1 MDDTAPFRAH
11 DTAPLRF
18 DGRVAIVTGAG
29 RNLGRAYAR
38 LLAARGA
45 KVVVNDIGVGISD
58 TDGATPAPAMN
69 PGLAVVEEIRAAG
82 GEAVLNTDTI
92 ATPDGGASIVATALD
107 TWGTVD
113 IVINNAGV
121 VRQGSIDE
129 MPDEFVQ
136 AMLQTHIAGAMNVTR
151 PAWAVMKAKGFGR
164 VCNVSS
170 GAGVTGIANMAVYSA
185 VKLGVVGLARAQAI
199 EGAPHGIKV
208 NVVAPFASVRGN
220 DFGPVAWSPKLAE
233 WLHPDQVA
241 PLAAFLVH
249 DDCPV
254 TGEYFTVGGGWVGRV
269 QLASNTGW
277 SEHPLSLEALRDDW
291 DAVMGEASDFRLV
304 PAGGNAWQSAR
315 MMQGFR

>member
-1 MDDTAPFRAH
+1 MPEQ
-11 DTAPLRF
+11 LRF

-45 KVVVNDIGVGISD
+45 RVVVNDIGVGISD
-58 TDGATPAPAMN
+58 TDGTTPAPEVN
-69 PGLAVVEEIRAAG
+69 PGIAVVDEILAAG

-92 ATPDGGASIVATALD
+92 ATPEGGRGIIATALD

-121 VRQGSIDE
+121 VRQGTIDE

-136 AMLQTHIAGAMNVTR
+136 AMLQTHLGGAMNVTR

-164 VCNVSS
+164 ICNVSS
-170 GAGVTGIANMAVYSA
+170 GAGITGIANMAVYSA
-185 VKLGVVGLARAQAI
+185 VKLGIVGLTRAQAI
-199 EGAPHGIKV
+199 EGAAHGILV
-208 NVVAPFASVRGN
+208 NVIAPFASVRGN
-220 DFGPVAWSPKLAE
+220 DFGPVPWSPALAE

-254 TGEYFTVGGGWVGRV
+254 SGEYFTVGGGWVGRV
-269 QLASNTGW
+269 QLASNEGW
-277 SEHPLSLEALRDDW
+277 SQHPLTPEALRDDW
-291 DAVMGEASDFRLV
+291 SAVMGADPDFRLV
-304 PAGGNAWQSAR
+304 PAGSNTWQTRR
-315 MMQGFR
+315 MMEGFTP